1 MVKLGREIMKII
13 ATNKKAYFDY
23 FVISTYEAGLVL
35 EGSEVKSIRKGNVN
49 LKDTFIYFNSKEE
62 VFVKNM
68 FIKKFENFGGFE
80 IDEKRDRKLLLNKSE
95 IRKLASKIKEKG
107 YSCVP
112 LKICLKNNKFVKLE
126 IGLVKGKKSFDK
138 KESIK
143 LNDIKREVEREMKN
157 YR

>member
-1 MVKLGREIMKII
+1 MKII

-49 LKDTFIYFNSKEE
+49 LKDSFIFFSHKGE

-80 IDEKRDRKLLLNKSE
+80 IDEKRDRKLLLNKTE
-95 IRKLASKIKEKG
+95 IKKLVSKIKEKG

-112 LKICLKNNKFVKLE
+112 LKVCLKNNKFVKLE
-126 IGLVKGKKSFDK
+126 IGLVKGKKSYDK

-143 LNDIKREVEREMKN
+143 LNDIKREVEREIKN
-157 YR
+157 YK

>member
-1 MVKLGREIMKII
+1 
-13 ATNKKAYFDY
+13 
-23 FVISTYEAGLVL
+23 
-35 EGSEVKSIRKGNVN
+35 
-49 LKDTFIYFNSKEE
+49 
-62 VFVKNM
+62 M
-68 FIKKFENFGGFE
+68 FIKKFENLGGFE

-95 IRKLASKIKEKG
+95 IKKLVSKLKEKG

>member
-1 MVKLGREIMKII
+1 MKII

-49 LKDTFIYFNSKEE
+49 LKDTFIFFTQKGE

-80 IDEKRDRKLLLNKSE
+80 IDEKRDRKLLLNKVE
-95 IRKLASKIKEKG
+95 IKKIASKIKEKG

-112 LKICLKNNKFVKLE
+112 LKICLKDNKFVKLE
-126 IGLVKGKKSFDK
+126 IGLVKGKKSYDK

>member
-1 MVKLGREIMKII
+1 MKII

-35 EGSEVKSIRKGNVN
+35 EGSEVKSIRKGNIN
-49 LKDTFIYFNSKEE
+49 LKDSFIFFTAKGE

-68 FIKKFENFGGFE
+68 FIKKFEYFGGFE
-80 IDEKRDRKLLLNKSE
+80 LDEKRDRKLLLNKSE
-95 IRKLASKIKEKG
+95 IKKLASKIKEKG
-107 YSCVP
+107 YTCVP
-112 LKICLKNNKFVKLE
+112 LKVCLKNNKFVKLE
-126 IGLVKGKKSFDK
+126 IGLVKGKKTYDK

>member
-49 LKDTFIYFNSKEE
+49 LKDAFIYFNSKEE

-95 IRKLASKIKEKG
+95 IRKLASKTKEKG

-112 LKICLKNNKFVKLE
+112 LKICLKANKFVKLE
-126 IGLVKGKKSFDK
+126 IGLVKGKKTYDK
-138 KESIK
+138 KETIK
-143 LNDIKREVEREMKN
+143 QNDIKREVEREIKN

>member
-1 MVKLGREIMKII
+1 MKII

-49 LKDTFIYFNSKEE
+49 LKDSFIFFSHKGE
-62 VFVKNM
+62 VIVKNM

-80 IDEKRDRKLLLNKSE
+80 IDEKRDRKLLLNKTE
-95 IRKLASKIKEKG
+95 IKKLVSKIKEKG

-112 LKICLKNNKFVKLE
+112 LKVCLKNNKFVKLE
-126 IGLVKGKKSFDK
+126 IGLVKGKKSYDK

-143 LNDIKREVEREMKN
+143 LNDIKREVEREIKN
-157 YR
+157 YK